1 MDFINIIGTFFDNSI
16 EHVVALAHQIKDLRL
31 NKNQQEINEDLYD
44 QIRITKETKDKCKG
58 YYDNYYSL
66 NLNVPHPLIGD
77 WAIVRSSDNSK
88 WYIYKCVVE
97 GYWKGTNEEYTSTI
111 NLPEYAKRSDLKTIN
126 GQSVLGEGNIEIN
139 NSVVDSG
146 HDGLMS
152 SDSYV
157 SLLTIQHETI
167 PQIRENINHIL
178 ALFGDEDVTESI
190 QAVLDRYNQIA
201 EFITSLGDNDNGQ
214 ILYDILRD
222 IADLKEFTA
231 TVESEYTE
239 LKAELTDVKDD
250 NTLIHVILDQIN
262 DSIDTINQ
270 NIEDLGNDIAAQLIA
285 INNRIDTTNNR
296 ITALD
301 TDTQSTLQDLSISIS
316 NYINRTNTKLEEVTD
331 LVNTETNR
339 AKAVEQDLA
348 ERISRIEEN
357 PITPGPTPEPGHSGD
372 SIKHLFMT
380 QAEYDALESYEK
392 DTIYFIL
399 EYTTRSASRFGD
411 TFPFVLGGSSKFGD
425 EFPLTLN

>member
-44 QIRITKETKDKCKG
+44 QIRITRETKDKCKG
-58 YYDNYYSL
+58 YFDNYYSL
-66 NLNVPHPLIGD
+66 SLNVPTPSIGD
-77 WAIVRSSDNSK
+77 WAVVKNMDDGK
-88 WYIYKCVVE
+88 WYIYKCIVE
-97 GYWKGTNEEYTSTI
+97 GYWKGTTEEYTSTI
-111 NLPEYAKRSDLKTIN
+111 NLGDYAKRSDLKTIN
-126 GQSVLGEGNIEIN
+126 GESILGEGDIEIN
-139 NSVVDSG
+139 NEVADSG
-146 HDGLMS
+146 RDGLMS
-152 SDSYV
+152 SESYI
-157 SLLTIQHETI
+157 SLLTIKNETI
-167 PQIRENINHIL
+167 PQIREDINHIL
-178 ALFGDEDVTESI
+178 ALFGDDDVTESI
-190 QAVLDRYNQIA
+190 QAILDRYNQIA

-239 LKAELTDVKDD
+239 LKVELTDVKDD

-262 DSIDTINQ
+262 NSINTINQ
-270 NIEDLGNDIAAQLIA
+270 NIENLGNDIAAQLIA

-301 TDTQSTLQDLSISIS
+301 TDTQAALQDLSISIS
-316 NYINRTNTKLEEVTD
+316 NYINKTTTKLEEVTD

-339 AKAVEQDLA
+339 ATAAEQALA
-348 ERISRIEEN
+348 ERITHVEEN
-357 PITPGPTPEPGHSGD
+357 PGTPKD

-380 QAEYDALESYEK
+380 QDEYDALESYER
-392 DTIYFIL
+392 DTLYFIL
-399 EYTTRSASRFGD
+399 EHSESHSHFGD
-411 TFPFVLGGSSKFGD
+411 TFPLILG
-425 EFPLTLN
+425 

>member
-44 QIRITKETKDKCKG
+44 QIRITRETKDKCKG
-58 YYDNYYSL
+58 YFDNYYSL
-66 NLNVPHPLIGD
+66 SLNVPTPSIGD
-77 WAIVRSSDNSK
+77 WAVVKNIDDGK

-97 GYWKGTNEEYTSTI
+97 GYWKGTTEEYTSTI
-111 NLPEYAKRSDLKTIN
+111 NLGDYAKRSDLKTIN
-126 GQSVLGEGNIEIN
+126 GESILGEGDIEIN
-139 NSVVDSG
+139 NKVADSG
-146 HDGLMS
+146 RDGLMS
-152 SDSYV
+152 SESYI
-157 SLLTIQHETI
+157 SLLTIKNETI
-167 PQIRENINHIL
+167 PQIREDINHIL
-178 ALFGDEDVTESI
+178 ALFGDDDVTESI
-190 QAVLDRYNQIA
+190 QAILDRYNQIA

-262 DSIDTINQ
+262 DSINTINQ

-296 ITALD
+296 INALD
-301 TDTQSTLQDLSISIS
+301 TDTRAALQDLSISIS

-339 AKAVEQDLA
+339 ATAAEQALA
-348 ERISRIEEN
+348 ERITQVEEN
-357 PITPGPTPEPGHSGD
+357 PGTPKD

-380 QAEYDALESYEK
+380 QAEYDALESYER
-392 DTIYFIL
+392 DTLYFIL
-399 EYTTRSASRFGD
+399 EHSESHSHFGD
-411 TFPFVLGGSSKFGD
+411 TFPLILG
-425 EFPLTLN
+425 

>member
-44 QIRITKETKDKCKG
+44 QIRITRETKDKCKG
-58 YYDNYYSL
+58 YFDNYYSL
-66 NLNVPHPLIGD
+66 SLNVPTPSIGD
-77 WAIVRSSDNSK
+77 WAVVKNMDDGK

-97 GYWKGTNEEYTSTI
+97 GYWKGTTEEYASTI
-111 NLPEYAKRSDLKTIN
+111 NLGDYAKRSDLKTIN
-126 GQSVLGEGNIEIN
+126 GESILGEGDIEIN
-139 NSVVDSG
+139 NEVADSG
-146 HDGLMS
+146 RDGLMS
-152 SDSYV
+152 SESYI
-157 SLLTIQHETI
+157 SLLTIQNETI
-167 PQIRENINHIL
+167 PQIREDINHIL
-178 ALFGDEDVTESI
+178 ALFGDDDVTESI
-190 QAVLDRYNQIA
+190 QAILDRYNQIA

-262 DSIDTINQ
+262 DSINTINQ

-285 INNRIDTTNNR
+285 INNRIDTTNNK

-301 TDTQSTLQDLSISIS
+301 ADTQAALQDLSISIS
-316 NYINRTNTKLEEVTD
+316 NYINRTTTKLEEVTD

-339 AKAVEQDLA
+339 ATAAEQALA
-348 ERISRIEEN
+348 ERITHVEEN
-357 PITPGPTPEPGHSGD
+357 PGTPKD

-380 QAEYDALESYEK
+380 QAEYDALESYER
-392 DTIYFIL
+392 DTLYFIL
-399 EYTTRSASRFGD
+399 ETSESHSHFGD
-411 TFPFVLGGSSKFGD
+411 TFPLILG
-425 EFPLTLN
+425 

>member
-44 QIRITKETKDKCKG
+44 QIRITRETKDKCKG
-58 YYDNYYSL
+58 YFDNYYSL
-66 NLNVPHPLIGD
+66 SLNVPTPSIGD
-77 WAIVRSSDNSK
+77 WAIVKNIDDGK

-97 GYWKGTNEEYTSTI
+97 GYWKGTTEEYTSAI
-111 NLPEYAKRSDLKTIN
+111 NLGEYTKRSDLKTIN
-126 GQSVLGEGNIEIN
+126 GESILGEGDIEIN
-139 NSVVDSG
+139 NEVADSG
-146 HDGLMS
+146 RDGLMS
-152 SDSYV
+152 SESYI
-157 SLLTIQHETI
+157 SLLTIKNETI
-167 PQIRENINHIL
+167 PQIREDINHIL
-178 ALFGDEDVTESI
+178 ALFGDDDVTESI
-190 QAVLDRYNQIA
+190 QAILDRYNQIA

-231 TVESEYTE
+231 TVESEYNE

-301 TDTQSTLQDLSISIS
+301 TDTQAALQDLRISIS
-316 NYINRTNTKLEEVTD
+316 NYINRTTTKLEEVSD

-339 AKAVEQDLA
+339 ATEAESVLADRITVLEQ
-348 ERISRIEEN
+348 R
-357 PITPGPTPEPGHSGD
+357 PGGGGGD
-372 SIKHLFMT
+372 STKHIFLT
-380 QAEYDALESYEK
+380 QAEYDALESYEV
-392 DTIYFIL
+392 DALYLIIERT
-399 EYTTRSASRFGD
+399 ESNTHFGD
-411 TFPFVLGGSSKFGD
+411 R
-425 EFPLTLN
+425 FPLIFG

>member
-44 QIRITKETKDKCKG
+44 QIRITRETKDKCKG
-58 YYDNYYSL
+58 YFDNYYSL
-66 NLNVPHPLIGD
+66 SLNVPTPSIGD
-77 WAIVRSSDNSK
+77 WAVVKNMDDGK
-88 WYIYKCVVE
+88 WYIYKCIVE
-97 GYWKGTNEEYTSTI
+97 GYWKGTTEEYTSAI
-111 NLPEYAKRSDLKTIN
+111 NLGEYTKRSDLKTIN
-126 GQSVLGEGNIEIN
+126 GESILGEGDIEIN
-139 NSVVDSG
+139 NEVADSG
-146 HDGLMS
+146 RDGLMS
-152 SDSYV
+152 SESYI
-157 SLLTIQHETI
+157 SLLTIKNETI
-167 PQIRENINHIL
+167 PQIREDINHIL

-190 QAVLDRYNQIA
+190 QAILDRYNQIA
-201 EFITSLGDNDNGQ
+201 EFITSLEDNDNGQ

-262 DSIDTINQ
+262 DSINTINQ
-270 NIEDLGNDIAAQLIA
+270 NIENLGNDIAAQLIV

-301 TDTQSTLQDLSISIS
+301 TDTQSALQDLSISIS

-339 AKAVEQDLA
+339 ATAAEQALA
-348 ERISRIEEN
+348 ERITHVEEN
-357 PITPGPTPEPGHSGD
+357 PGTPKD
-372 SIKHLFMT
+372 SIKHIFMT
-380 QAEYDALESYEK
+380 QAEYDALESYER
-392 DTIYFIL
+392 DTLYFIL
-399 EYTTRSASRFGD
+399 EHSESHSHFGD
-411 TFPFVLGGSSKFGD
+411 TFPLILG
-425 EFPLTLN
+425 

>member
-44 QIRITKETKDKCKG
+44 QIRITRETKDKCKG
-58 YYDNYYSL
+58 YFDNYYSL
-66 NLNVPHPLIGD
+66 SLNVPTPSIGD
-77 WAIVRSSDNSK
+77 WAVVKNMDDGK
-88 WYIYKCVVE
+88 WYIYKCIVE
-97 GYWKGTNEEYTSTI
+97 GYWKGTTEEYTSAI
-111 NLPEYAKRSDLKTIN
+111 NLGEYTKRSDLKTIN
-126 GQSVLGEGNIEIN
+126 GESILGEGDIEIN
-139 NSVVDSG
+139 NEVADSG
-146 HDGLMS
+146 RDGLMS
-152 SDSYV
+152 SESYI
-157 SLLTIQHETI
+157 SLLTIKNETI
-167 PQIRENINHIL
+167 PQIREDINHIL

-190 QAVLDRYNQIA
+190 QAILDRYNQIA
-201 EFITSLGDNDNGQ
+201 EFITSLEDNDNGQ
-214 ILYDILRD
+214 ILHDILRD

-262 DSIDTINQ
+262 DSINTINQ
-270 NIEDLGNDIAAQLIA
+270 NIENLGNDIAAQLIA

-301 TDTQSTLQDLSISIS
+301 TDTQAALQDLSISIS

-339 AKAVEQDLA
+339 ATAAEQALA
-348 ERISRIEEN
+348 ERITQVEEN
-357 PITPGPTPEPGHSGD
+357 PGTPKD

-380 QAEYDALESYEK
+380 QAEYDALESYER
-392 DTIYFIL
+392 DTLYFIL
-399 EYTTRSASRFGD
+399 EHSESHSHFGD
-411 TFPFVLGGSSKFGD
+411 TFPLILG
-425 EFPLTLN
+425 

>member
-66 NLNVPHPLIGD
+66 NLNVPYPLIGD

-88 WYIYKCVVE
+88 WYIYKCIVE

-111 NLPEYAKRSDLKTIN
+111 NLSEYTKRSDLKTIN

-152 SDSYV
+152 SDSYI

-167 PQIRENINHIL
+167 PQIREDINHIL
-178 ALFGDEDVTESI
+178 AVFGGDDVTESI

-201 EFITSLGDNDNGQ
+201 EFITSLGESDNGQ
-214 ILYDILRD
+214 ILYNILRD
-222 IADLKEFTA
+222 ISNLQDFVASI
-231 TVESEYTE
+231 ESAQTE
-239 LKAELTDVKDD
+239 IRSELTDVKDD
-250 NTLIHVILDQIN
+250 NTRIHLAIDEINAKIDVINEQIDNININIQSDLD
-262 DSIDTINQ
+262 
-270 NIEDLGNDIAAQLIA
+270 ELGT
-285 INNRIDTTNNR
+285 R
-296 ITALD
+296 
-301 TDTQSTLQDLSISIS
+301 IS
-316 NYINRTNTKLEEVTD
+316 NTNTRVDNLANQIGSEED
-331 LVNTETNR
+331 R
-339 AKAVEQDLA
+339 AKAAEQDLA
-348 ERISRIEEN
+348 ERISKIEEN
-357 PITPGPTPEPGHSGD
+357 PITPGPTPEPAPEPGHSGD

>member
-44 QIRITKETKDKCKG
+44 QIRITRETKDKCKG
-58 YYDNYYSL
+58 YFDNYYSL
-66 NLNVPHPLIGD
+66 SLNVPTPSIGD
-77 WAIVRSSDNSK
+77 WAVVKNMDDGK
-88 WYIYKCVVE
+88 WYIYKCIVE
-97 GYWKGTNEEYTSTI
+97 GYWKGTTEEYSSTI
-111 NLPEYAKRSDLKTIN
+111 NLGDYAKRSDLKTIN
-126 GQSVLGEGNIEIN
+126 GESILGEGDIEIN
-139 NSVVDSG
+139 NEVADSG
-146 HDGLMS
+146 RDGLMS
-152 SDSYV
+152 SESYI
-157 SLLTIQHETI
+157 SLLTIQNETI
-167 PQIRENINHIL
+167 PQIREDINHIL

-190 QAVLDRYNQIA
+190 QAILDRYNQIA

-262 DSIDTINQ
+262 DSINTINQ
-270 NIEDLGNDIAAQLIA
+270 NIENLGNDIAAQLIA
-285 INNRIDTTNNR
+285 LNNRIDTTNNR

-301 TDTQSTLQDLSISIS
+301 TDTQSALQDLSISIS

-339 AKAVEQDLA
+339 ATAAEQALA
-348 ERISRIEEN
+348 ERITHVEEN
-357 PITPGPTPEPGHSGD
+357 PGTPKD
-372 SIKHLFMT
+372 SIKHIFMT
-380 QAEYDALESYEK
+380 QAEYDALESYER
-392 DTIYFIL
+392 DTLYFIL
-399 EYTTRSASRFGD
+399 EHIESHSHFGD
-411 TFPFVLGGSSKFGD
+411 TFPLILG
-425 EFPLTLN
+425 